1 MPANLTPEYRAA
13 EKRFRAART
22 DEERLECLQEMLRVI
37 PKHKGTDH
45 LQGDLKKR
53 LSQLRR
59 DISDSRTKR
68 RRRGPSHT
76 IRHEGAGQVVLVGPP
91 NVGKSQIVDALTNAA
106 PEVAPYPYTTQQ
118 ALPSMMPYE
127 DVLVQLVDLPPIT
140 AAHTEPWVYEIV
152 RAASAMVI
160 VADCTAR
167 YPVRDIET
175 TLELLAAAH
184 VVPED
189 PANEDLHDIFLVETP
204 ARIALN
210 KVDSDDDEDLV
221 ALVKEMYCG
230 SIPISAVSGKT
241 GRGLDRFRQDVYD
254 LLDVIRIYSKIP
266 GKKADRSQPYTLP
279 RGSLLTGFARTVHK
293 DFAEQLKYAR
303 VWGGARHDGQTVPR
317 DYILQDKDII
327 ELHM

>member
-53 LSQLRR
+53 ISELRR

-68 RRRGPSHT
+68 RRRGPSHA
-76 IRHEGAGQVVLVGPP
+76 IRHEGAGQVVLVGSP
-91 NVGKSQIVDALTNAA
+91 NVGKSQIVDAVTNAT
-106 PEVAPYPYTTQQ
+106 PEVAPYPYTTQK

-167 YPVRDIET
+167 YPVRDIKT

-189 PANEDLHDIFLVETP
+189 PANEDLHDIFLVEKP
-204 ARIALN
+204 ARIVLN
-210 KVDSDDDEDLV
+210 KVDSDDDEELV
-221 ALVKEMYCG
+221 ALVQELYDG
-230 SIPISAVSGKT
+230 PLPITAVSGKT
-241 GRGLDRFRQDVYD
+241 GRGRDRFRQDVYD
-254 LLDVIRIYSKIP
+254 LLEVIRIYSKIP

-279 RGSLLTGFARTVHK
+279 RGSLLAGFARTVHK
-293 DFAEQLKYAR
+293 DFSEQLKYAR